1 MKRAYNDDFESVLLE
16 NPREWIQMR
25 GEAELDEDDSLKDLI
40 NISKSVEVN
49 DDPVTVDA
57 LAVDGAT
64 FTVTRP
70 LAYRRLLQCQ
80 KAPFEP

>member
-1 MKRAYNDDFESVLLE
+1 
-16 NPREWIQMR
+16 MR
-25 GEAELDEDDSLKDLI
+25 GEAVLDEDDSLKDLI
-40 NISKSVEVN
+40 NISEITEVD

-70 LAYRRLLQCQ
+70 LAFQVSF
-80 KAPFEP
+80 APEEGI